1 MAIEEQGSLFYCM
14 TPQLR
19 TISKDW
25 EGLYLKGQSVQEIH
39 TPHFAVHFNWLL
51 HCKER
56 CAVCP
61 PRAKTQPLKIVHES
75 HCRRLFYRMMAQ
87 QV

>member
-25 EGLYLKGQSVQEIH
+25 EGLYLKGPDSQYRKYILPTVLCILIGYFTVKKDVLYVPQG
-39 TPHFAVHFNWLL
+39 
-51 HCKER
+51 
-56 CAVCP
+56 
-61 PRAKTQPLKIVHES
+61 LKLS
-75 HCRRLFYRMMAQ
+75 L
-87 QV
+87 